1 MTASLCYT
9 TDNGA
14 PAQIAV
20 ISLGGRFVLG
30 VNMGRKPKSQ
40 VSYKVKEKSYVHIQ
54 AFMVNDLHLSG
65 NELIIYAIIYGF
77 SQDGQSWFEGSR
89 KYLSAWC
96 QVTDETVTYNLNKL
110 IEKGFV
116 ECREKRVHEVTFK
129 DYRAVLDILG
139 VAEKTV
145 PETEKPLPHILEDT
159 LVTDARK
166 ERKKPTETFDSIIAE
181 RTDNPELKE
190 ALGEFIRMRARI
202 KKPLTNYALRLR
214 LKDLWKLGDTDEER
228 IAIAQQSIASCWQD
242 FYELKDEPKSQK
254 GRLNDYNYR

>member
-1 MTASLCYT
+1 
-9 TDNGA
+9 
-14 PAQIAV
+14 
-20 ISLGGRFVLG
+20 
-30 VNMGRKPKSQ
+30 MGRKPKSQ

-116 ECREKRVHEVTFK
+116 ECREKRVHDVTFK

-139 VAEKTV
+139 VAEKTVPPSEKTV

-166 ERKKPTETFDSIIAE
+166 ERKKPTETFDSIIAG
-181 RTDNPELKE
+181 RTDNQELKE

-214 LKDLWKLGDTDEER
+214 LNRLWKLADTDELR
-228 IAIAQQSIASCWQD
+228 IAIVNQSIGACWQD
-242 FYELKDEPKSQK
+242 FFPLKDDAPKTDRRSQYTEQQNQEFDEYAWDPDQIER
-254 GRLNDYNYR
+254 G